1 MADGT
6 VIRTGGRNVK
16 DVAGYSLTHLFVGQP
31 GHARDHHRGDAQ
43 AAARAAAALDD
54 AGLLPDPRRRPGA
67 AVAGIAAAGLSPV
80 TLELL
85 DRFTIAAVDD
95 MNDLGLDRDA
105 AAMLMIESD
114 MPGQAAVDELER
126 AEAACLAAGASNLVR
141 AADAQEADWLRQ
153 ARRAAHYALERL
165 GDVRME
171 DVGVPRS
178 KVPDMLRAIE
188 RIAGAARRPDR
199 DVRSR
204 RRRQPA
210 PGPRLRARRSATP
223 RPRPRR
229 SRRTSTRRRSTSAG
243 RSPASTA
250 SGWPAATGS
259 SGSAARTRS
268 GSCGRSRP
276 RSTRRASST
285 RGGCSRR
292 SPRRGDSSVPDPSAR
307 LLDAVAAGPR

>member
-1 MADGT
+1 M
-6 VIRTGGRNVK
+6 
-16 DVAGYSLTHLFVGQP
+16 
-31 GHARDHHRGDAQ
+31 
-43 AAARAAAALDD
+43 
-54 AGLLPDPRRRPGA
+54 
-67 AVAGIAAAGLSPV
+67 AGIAAAGLSPV

-114 MPGQAAVDELER
+114 MPGAAAVDELER
-126 AEAACLAAGASNLVR
+126 PRPRACAAGASNLVR

-188 RIAGAARRPDR
+188 RIADAHGVRIG

-204 RRRQPA
+204 RRRQPP
-210 PGPRLRARRSATP
+210 PGPRLRARRPGRRGKDRGGQEGPLPGGA
-223 RPRPRR
+223 RPRR
-229 SRRTSTRRRSTSAG
+229 DGDRRARHRDGAARLARAAEGRRTPSGVMRAIKAALDPLGHPEPGAGALARRLG
-243 RSPASTA
+243 HPA
-250 SGWPAATGS
+250 
-259 SGSAARTRS
+259 
-268 GSCGRSRP
+268 CG
-276 RSTRRASST
+276 
-285 RGGCSRR
+285 
-292 SPRRGDSSVPDPSAR
+292 
-307 LLDAVAAGPR
+307 AGPYPPA